1 MKQPAAAR
9 ATCLPQEAPFP
20 CRQSCS
26 ARSQWHLKV
35 ASFEAV
41 RGRCWPTRQLSLAGN
56 ESSNRG
62 ARCSYR
68 PSHQPHTQGNSAH
81 GVAKH
86 CAWRR
91 SQSHDLN
98 QFGVLNWPTNDP
110 QCMGRESTPD
120 PIAGCSMYGEVID
133 GDRDQFWSPWRR
145 LKKVSWGLRFGVTS
159 SRPESEQ
166 ARPQCKMAPRSAH
179 GL

>member
-9 ATCLPQEAPFP
+9 ATCLPHEAPFP

-145 LKKVSWGLRFGVTS
+145 LKKVSWGLGSS
-159 SRPESEQ
+159 SRGGCFPLVRQ
-166 ARPQCKMAPRSAH
+166 GRPAVVLQ
-179 GL
+179 